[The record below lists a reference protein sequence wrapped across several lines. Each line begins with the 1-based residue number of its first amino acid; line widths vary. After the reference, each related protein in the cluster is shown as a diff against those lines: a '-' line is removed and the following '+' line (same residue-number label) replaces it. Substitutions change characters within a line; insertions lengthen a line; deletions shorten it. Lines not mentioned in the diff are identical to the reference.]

1 MLEDTRQIQEWEK
14 IGRDCLTE
22 KNLSASELNSV
33 LIGLTRSQDEKLK
46 ESLRLKYEKA
56 WRAKNVK

>member
-22 KNLSASELNSV
+22 KNLSASELMSV
-33 LIGLTRSQDEKLK
+33 LIGLTRSQDVKLK
-46 ESLRLKYEKA
+46 ELLELKHDKA
-56 WRAKNVK
+56 WRFKNVK